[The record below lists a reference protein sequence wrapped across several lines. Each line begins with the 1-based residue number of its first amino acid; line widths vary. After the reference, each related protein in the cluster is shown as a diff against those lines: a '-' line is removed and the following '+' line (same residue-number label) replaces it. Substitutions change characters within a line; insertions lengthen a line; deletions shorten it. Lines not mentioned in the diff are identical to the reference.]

1 MLKSENYFKTLIEN
15 VESNKDWL
23 IELSSK
29 IWSNPEIG
37 HEEFMA
43 SKLLSEVLE
52 SNGFEVEREIAK
64 MKTSFIGKY
73 VSKKEGP
80 TVAFI
85 AEYDAI
91 PNLGHACAHNLFC
104 SSAVASAISLKSVID
119 EIGGTIVVLG
129 SPAEEGVVPNYGGKA
144 ILINE
149 GYFKDIDVAFTSHGE
164 NETVIERDLAS
175 SMSPEIVFHGYAV
188 HAGGSPEKGI
198 NALSAGISC
207 INNMNSVRQQDLPG
221 DVVNAIIKEG
231 GVVPNTI
238 PDLCRLAF
246 SLRSKTYKGLDRI
259 WNNLKNSADSA
270 AKVTGCTYELFPPNN
285 IMKDTKSNH
294 ELGIAMSEILDKLHV
309 PYKQH
314 DSRNYAWDAGN
325 VSYVVPTLAS
335 YFKIGG
341 EEIICHTEE
350 FKDAA
355 NSDEGYKG
363 MIISGKSMA
372 ILACEY
378 LCNKELR
385 DRVAEEFKNT
395 VR

>member
-1 MLKSENYFKTLIEN
+1 MLKSETYFERLNDN
-15 VESNKDWL
+15 VEKSKDWL
-23 IELSSK
+23 IELSK
-29 IWSNPEIG
+29 NIWNNPEIG

-43 SKLLSEVLE
+43 SELLSKILE
-52 SNGFEVEREIAK
+52 RYGFNIEREIAN

-91 PNLGHACAHNLFC
+91 PNLGHACGHNLFC
-104 SSAVASAISLKSVID
+104 CSALASAISLKSVID

-144 ILINE
+144 ILVNE

-175 SMSPEIVFHGYAV
+175 SMSPEVVFHGHAV

-198 NALSAGISC
+198 NALTAGISC
-207 INNMNSVRQQDLPG
+207 INSMNSVRQQDLPG
-221 DVVNAIIKEG
+221 DVINAIIKEG
-231 GVVPNTI
+231 GIVPNTI

-246 SLRSKTYKGLDRI
+246 SLRSKTYKELNRV
-259 WNNLKNSADSA
+259 WENLKNSAESA
-270 AKVTGCTYELFPPNN
+270 ALVTGCTYELFPPNN

-294 ELGIAMSEILDKLHV
+294 ELGMVMSKILNKLDV
-309 PYKQH
+309 PFKQY

-325 VSYVVPTLAS
+325 VSYALPILAS
-335 YFKIGG
+335 YFKIGK
-341 EEIICHTEE
+341 EDIICHTEE
-350 FKDAA
+350 FREAA
-355 NSDEGYKG
+355 NSDEGYNG
-363 MIISGKSMA
+363 MILSGKSMA
-372 ILACEY
+372 VLACEY
-378 LCNKELR
+378 LCNSNLR
-385 DRVAEEFKNT
+385 DRVKDEFENT
-395 VR
+395 LR